1 MDYKIIT
8 STEIKPPVLILN
20 GKVAITHFESD
31 NRQLFE
37 TEEGS
42 FVYKKDKEELVNIN
56 TDIYTKL
63 LLKLNTFMD
72 DIKYKTLNKA
82 RL

>member
-8 STEIKPPVLILN
+8 STGDKPPVLTLN
-20 GKVAITHFESD
+20 GKIAITHFESD

-42 FVYKKDKEELVNIN
+42 FVYKKDKQELN
-56 TDIYTKL
+56 
-63 LLKLNTFMD
+63 KLNLDTYTALL
-72 DIKYKTLNKA
+72 IKLNRFIENLEYETLNKQ

>member
-1 MDYKIIT
+1 MDYKIST
-8 STEIKPPVLILN
+8 STGIKPPVLTLN
-20 GKVAITHFESD
+20 GKIAITHFESD

-42 FVYKKDKEELVNIN
+42 FVYKKDKEELVNVN
-56 TDIYTKL
+56 TDTYTKL

-72 DIKYKTLNKA
+72 TIEYKTLHKA